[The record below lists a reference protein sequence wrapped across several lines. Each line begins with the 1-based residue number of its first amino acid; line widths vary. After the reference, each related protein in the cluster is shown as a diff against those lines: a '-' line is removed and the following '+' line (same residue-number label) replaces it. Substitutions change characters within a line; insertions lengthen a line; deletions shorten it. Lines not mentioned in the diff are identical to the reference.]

1 MANYQ
6 EIVVGTAHVVSMN
19 STYGNGVIQ
28 IDYGNTPVTLWGSIN
43 GTDYVVLET
52 FSADT
57 IKELVKCNNF
67 KVSGSSSNI
76 ATSIGTSKVY
86 ISTSIGD

>member
-6 EIVVGTAHVVSMN
+6 EIVIGTAHVVSMN

-28 IDYGNTPVTLWGSIN
+28 IDRGDTDVTLWGSIN
-43 GTDYVVLET
+43 GTDYVALET

-67 KVSGSSSNI
+67 KVSGSSSDI
-76 ATSIGTSKVY
+76 AQGIGTSKVY